1 MSHYESPQE
10 NEIAARS
17 RQRRGVKLWLA
28 ITTYVI
34 LGLAVAAAAVVA
46 TVSYETREAA
56 RSAETRVGEEATNV
70 SQRYAVLKS
79 SYAEQLAV
87 FKEDEEAALGDG
99 FELTEVTGVYSRGG
113 AIYAPEEETYCTQFE
128 GCFLFVLRT
137 NSLTECP
144 AGVTVELLTSTGE
157 TLHSTNAAP
166 LPRNGTLQ
174 MEVDWPP
181 VDGTAVLNSAT
192 CD

>member
-1 MSHYESPQE
+1 MNHDEPSQE
-10 NEIAARS
+10 NEITVKS
-17 RQRRGVKLWLA
+17 RRRRGVRLWIA

-34 LGLAVAAAAVVA
+34 LGLATAAAAMAA

-56 RSAETRVGEEATNV
+56 RSTETRAGEEATNV
-70 SQRYAVLKS
+70 SERYAALKD

-87 FKEDEEAALGDG
+87 FKEDEQAALADG
-99 FELTEVTGVYSRGG
+99 FELTDVAGVYSRGG
-113 AIYAPEEETYCTQFE
+113 AIDAPEKETYCTQFE

-157 TLHSTNAAP
+157 TLHGANTAP

-181 VDGTAVLNSAT
+181 VDSTAVLNSVT
-192 CD
+192 CK

>member
-1 MSHYESPQE
+1 MNHDETSQE
-10 NEIAARS
+10 NEIAVKS
-17 RQRRGVKLWLA
+17 RPRRGVRLWLA
-28 ITTYVI
+28 ITTYVV
-34 LGLAVAAAAVVA
+34 LGLAVAAAAFVA

-56 RSAETRVGEEATNV
+56 RSAETRAGDEAANV
-70 SQRYAVLKS
+70 SQRYAVLKD

-87 FKEDEEAALGDG
+87 FKEDEQAALADG

-113 AIYAPEEETYCTQFE
+113 AIDTPEKETYCTQFE

-157 TLHSTNAAP
+157 TLHGANPTP

-174 MEVDWPP
+174 MEIDWPP
-181 VDGTAVLNSAT
+181 IDATAVLNSVT
-192 CD
+192 CN

>member
-1 MSHYESPQE
+1 MNHDESSQE
-10 NEIAARS
+10 NEIAVKS

-34 LGLAVAAAAVVA
+34 LGLAVAAAAAVA
-46 TVSYETREAA
+46 TVSHETREAA
-56 RSAETRVGEEATNV
+56 RSAETRAGEEAANV
-70 SQRYAVLKS
+70 SQRYAALKN

-113 AIYAPEEETYCTQFE
+113 AIDAPEDETYCTQFE

-157 TLHSTNAAP
+157 TLHSASAAP

-181 VDGTAVLNSAT
+181 VDGTAVLNSVT